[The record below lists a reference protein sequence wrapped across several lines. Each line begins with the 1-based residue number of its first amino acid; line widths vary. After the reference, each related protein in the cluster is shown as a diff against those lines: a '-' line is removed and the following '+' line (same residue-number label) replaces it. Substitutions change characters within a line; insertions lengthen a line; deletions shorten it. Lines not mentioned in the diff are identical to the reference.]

1 MFYIELWYAV
11 KKQEVL
17 AVEKQ
22 ENSPVPLDN
31 DALTRLVYLH
41 DDELTELIAYVR
53 RLEKRIGELE
63 GKINVHI

>member
-1 MFYIELWYAV
+1 M
-11 KKQEVL
+11 
-17 AVEKQ
+17 EKQ

-53 RLEKRIGELE
+53 RLEERVRMLE
-63 GKINVHI
+63 EEKS

>member
-1 MFYIELWYAV
+1 M
-11 KKQEVL
+11 
-17 AVEKQ
+17 EKQ

-53 RLEKRIGELE
+53 RLEKRIGGLE
-63 GKINVHI
+63 EKNNIIECSFL

>member
-1 MFYIELWYAV
+1 M
-11 KKQEVL
+11 
-17 AVEKQ
+17 EKQ

-41 DDELTELIAYVR
+41 DDKLTELIAYVR

-63 GKINVHI
+63 GKNNIIECSFL

>member
-1 MFYIELWYAV
+1 M
-11 KKQEVL
+11 K
-17 AVEKQ
+17 KQ

-53 RLEKRIGELE
+53 RLEKRIG
-63 GKINVHI
+63 GWKKKIIL

>member
-1 MFYIELWYAV
+1 M
-11 KKQEVL
+11 
-17 AVEKQ
+17 EKQ

-53 RLEKRIGELE
+53 HLEERVRELE
-63 GKINVHI
+63 GKIEK

>member
-1 MFYIELWYAV
+1 M
-11 KKQEVL
+11 K
-17 AVEKQ
+17 KQ
-22 ENSPVPLDN
+22 ENSPAPLDN

-53 RLEKRIGELE
+53 RLEKRVQELE